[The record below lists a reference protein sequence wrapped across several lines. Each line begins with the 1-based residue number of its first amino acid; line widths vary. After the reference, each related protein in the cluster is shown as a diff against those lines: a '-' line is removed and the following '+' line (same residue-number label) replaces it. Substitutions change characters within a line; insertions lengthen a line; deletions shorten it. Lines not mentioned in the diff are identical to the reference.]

1 MGWTTKTAKFEKK
14 KDQRKS
20 APVASAV
27 RPTKDE
33 IKREIELLKAA
44 VQKAFETHRRFWF
57 YSALKGVYALYVEW
71 KDVRQSK
78 RNAKDAAGLFGIKLE
93 NGAHPLST
101 IIKLVT
107 PGGVDTR
114 RWTDGLRFARKKG
127 VAPKDLL
134 AFLKANG
141 GISGCERQF
150 HAQK

>member
-1 MGWTTKTAKFEKK
+1 MGSNIKIAKFEKK

-33 IKREIELLKAA
+33 IKRDIELLKAS
-44 VQKAFETHRRFWF
+44 VLKAFEARGRFWF
-57 YSALKGVYALYVEW
+57 HVALKGSYALYVAW
-71 KDVRQSK
+71 KDVGKSK
-78 RNAKDAAGLFGIKLE
+78 KNAKDAAALFGIKRE

-114 RWTDGLRFARKKG
+114 RWVNGLRFARKQG
-127 VAPKDLL
+127 VAPKDLV
-134 AFLKANG
+134 AFIKENG
-141 GISGCERQF
+141 GIAGCARQF
-150 HAQK
+150 HAG

>member
-1 MGWTTKTAKFEKK
+1 MGRNIKTAKFEKK

-44 VQKAFETHRRFWF
+44 VQKAFETHHRFWF
-57 YSALKGVYALYVEW
+57 YSALKGVYALYVKW

-78 RNAKDAAGLFGIKLE
+78 KNAKDAAALFGIKLE
-93 NGAHPLST
+93 NGAHPLTT
-101 IIKLVT
+101 IIKIVT

-114 RWTDGLRFARKKG
+114 RWVDGLRFARKQG
-127 VAPKDLL
+127 VAPKGLV
-134 AFLKANG
+134 AFIKAKG
-141 GISGCERQF
+141 GIAGCARQF
-150 HAQK
+150 HAG